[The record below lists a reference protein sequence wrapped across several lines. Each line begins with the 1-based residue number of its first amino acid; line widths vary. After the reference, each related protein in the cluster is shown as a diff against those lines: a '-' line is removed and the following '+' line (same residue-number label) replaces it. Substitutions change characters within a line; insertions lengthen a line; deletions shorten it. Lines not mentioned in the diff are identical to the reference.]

1 MNLGKVY
8 DSLCNPAKFYL
19 IISAISF
26 ILILLQNLGSRN
38 SFTLGSYSVPHSNP
52 MLLLLFNVL
61 YIAVWTWMLDK
72 VCTINPKISWVI
84 VLFPVILLFI
94 GFALMI
100 FAGNKTRY

>member
-1 MNLGKVY
+1 MTLTKVY

-26 ILILLQNLGSRN
+26 ILILVQNLGSRN
-38 SFTLGSYSVPHSNP
+38 SFTLGTYSVPHSNP
-52 MLLLLFNVL
+52 MLLLLFNAL
-61 YIAVWTWMLDK
+61 YIVIWTWMLNL
-72 VCTINPKISWVI
+72 VCKINPKISWVI
-84 VLFPVILLFI
+84 VLFPVILLFL